1 MEQKL
6 IFSREQLDKYF
17 ASYVGMEGGNP
28 AGAVWFCD
36 RDPHP
41 WTESLVAP
49 LGPREQP
56 NAWGTV
62 FRARNRD
69 SMERWQSHQK
79 IARIMAAARAET
91 HRRPQSECDWKH
103 YFADLLYAPN
113 GAEFKLSLFPLP
125 AQQIGDTPWS
135 RAFRGQPALVPKQ
148 RYVDLCRTGSR
159 FRFISKIRERWRPK
173 IVLCFGERHMDDY
186 VQAFGLQAAATR
198 QFILQ
203 PADLAKTLQVLEH
216 DGTTWIISP
225 PLAGASGLD
234 VGGHQRLKTRC
245 SKRWGAISRVGW
257 RRPIFPGCRKA
268 AGSAC
273 SRRNGR
279 IRSATA
285 GEAEQRTRQPDAYR
299 FRRQAGTTS
308 LGGLLT
314 DSARCRHAPRH
325 AAVAA
330 ARATRYR
337 WHKRGGKGVAAATFN

>member
-6 IFSREQLDKYF
+6 IFSREQLDRYF

-49 LGPREQP
+49 LGPRDQP
-56 NAWGTV
+56 NAWGKV

-79 IARIMAAARAET
+79 IARIMAAARSET
-91 HRRPQSECDWKH
+91 QRRPQSECDWKH
-103 YFADLLYAPN
+103 YFAELLYAPN

-148 RYVDLCRTGSR
+148 RYVDLCRMGSR

-173 IVLCFGERHMDDY
+173 IVLCFGERHTDDY
-186 VQAFGLQAAATR
+186 VQAFGLQTAATR

-203 PADLAKTLQVLEH
+203 PADLAKTLQVFEH

-225 PLAGASGLD
+225 PLAGASGLTSD
-234 VGGHQRLKTRC
+234 VLLEAMGRYIARWLVPADFPRLPE
-245 SKRWGAISRVGW
+245 S
-257 RRPIFPGCRKA
+257 A
-268 AGSAC
+268 ASSVTLERTDPFGD
-273 SRRNGR
+273 GR
-279 IRSATA
+279 ET
-285 GEAEQRTRQPDAYR
+285 
-299 FRRQAGTTS
+299 
-308 LGGLLT
+308 
-314 DSARCRHAPRH
+314 
-325 AAVAA
+325 
-330 ARATRYR
+330 RATYPATGRVPFPPPGR
-337 WHKRGGKGVAAATFN
+337 DDIAGRVAY

>member
-6 IFSREQLDKYF
+6 IFSREQLDRYF

-36 RDPHP
+36 KDPHP

-56 NAWGTV
+56 NAWGNV
-62 FRARNRD
+62 FRARHRD

-91 HRRPQSECDWKH
+91 QRRPQSECDWKH

-173 IVLCFGERHMDDY
+173 IVLCFGERHTDDY
-186 VQAFGLQAAATR
+186 VHAFGLQMASTHE
-198 QFILQ
+198 FILQ

-216 DGTTWIISP
+216 DGTTWIICP
-225 PLAGASGLD
+225 PLAGASGLTSD
-234 VGGHQRLKTRC
+234 VLLEAMGRY
-245 SKRWGAISRVGW
+245 ISRWLV
-257 RRPIFPGCRKA
+257 PADFPRLQDGAVVRSLA
-268 AGSAC
+268 QERGADPFGD
-273 SRRNGR
+273 GR
-279 IRSATA
+279 ET
-285 GEAEQRTRQPDAYR
+285 
-299 FRRQAGTTS
+299 
-308 LGGLLT
+308 
-314 DSARCRHAPRH
+314 
-325 AAVAA
+325 
-330 ARATRYR
+330 RATYPATGRVPFPPPGR
-337 WHKRGGKGVAAATFN
+337 DDIAGRVAY

>member
-28 AGAVWFCD
+28 DGAVWFCD

-173 IVLCFGERHMDDY
+173 IVLCFGERHIDDY
-186 VQAFGLQAAATR
+186 VQAFGLQTAATR

-225 PLAGASGLD
+225 PLAGASGLTSD
-234 VGGHQRLKTRC
+234 VLLEAMGRYIARWLAPADFPRLQE
-245 SKRWGAISRVGW
+245 SSGV
-257 RRPIFPGCRKA
+257 
-268 AGSAC
+268 
-273 SRRNGR
+273 
-279 IRSATA
+279 
-285 GEAEQRTRQPDAYR
+285 
-299 FRRQAGTTS
+299 S
-308 LGGLLT
+308 LVTKERDDPFGDG
-314 DSARCRHAPRH
+314 
-325 AAVAA
+325 
-330 ARATRYR
+330 
-337 WHKRGGKGVAAATFN
+337 RGGRETYPAPGRVPFPPPGRDDIAGRVAY

>member
-1 MEQKL
+1 
-6 IFSREQLDKYF
+6 
-17 ASYVGMEGGNP
+17 
-28 AGAVWFCD
+28 
-36 RDPHP
+36 
-41 WTESLVAP
+41 
-49 LGPREQP
+49 
-56 NAWGTV
+56 
-62 FRARNRD
+62 
-69 SMERWQSHQK
+69 
-79 IARIMAAARAET
+79 MAAARAET

-225 PLAGASGLD
+225 PLAGASGLTSD
-234 VGGHQRLKTRC
+234 VLLEAMGRYIARWLAPADFPRLQESSGVSLLTKEREDPF
-245 SKRWGAISRVGW
+245 GD
-257 RRPIFPGCRKA
+257 
-268 AGSAC
+268 
-273 SRRNGR
+273 GR
-279 IRSATA
+279 
-285 GEAEQRTRQPDAYR
+285 EAEQRTRQPDAYR

-337 WHKRGGKGVAAATFN
+337 WHKRGGKEWRQPHSTKPK